1 MDVNSIQVCII
12 FFDDGRAWN
21 LQLFWLPFLP
31 SLTLTIFEGSM
42 QFVRSITTLESF
54 HLKATIPSLLTR
66 KALSSRS
73 NNLSEVNDAPK
84 TSSFVFFFFFDLSS
98 AVFFFASA
106 AAFFFAGVS
115 IFSNSFQ
122 FCLTTPI
129 PYNEF
134 SVNFL
139 VSDGEVKKLSKKIR
153 LNLPF
158 NFSVS

>member
-31 SLTLTIFEGSM
+31 SLTFTIFEGSM

-115 IFSNSFQ
+115 IFSKSFQ
-122 FCLTTPI
+122 FCLQLRFHTM
-129 PYNEF
+129 
-134 SVNFL
+134 NFL
-139 VSDGEVKKLSKKIR
+139 LT
-153 LNLPF
+153 
-158 NFSVS
+158 FSWAMAKWKRCQKRYG